1 MHRLNRILV
10 AGLLALIGVAGP
22 VLAQD
27 QPYRELDSPQSTE
40 GGAVEVREFF
50 SYGCPHCHD
59 FEPRLSA
66 WAESMGDRIDVVHTP
81 VTFGRD
87 SWALL
92 ARAYYAA
99 EALDIL
105 GTTHTATFEA
115 IHEQGRQFSDADDVA
130 AFYAEIAEV
139 SEQAV
144 LDALASF
151 EVDASA
157 RRAERMVSA
166 YGVPGTPAVGV
177 AGRYLIDVRAAGGQA
192 GMLDV
197 AEQLVAEESSR

>member
-1 MHRLNRILV
+1 MHPLNRFL
-10 AGLLALIGVAGP
+10 ATGLLALVGAAGAA
-22 VLAQD
+22 LAQD
-27 QPYRELDSPQSTE
+27 QPYREIDSPQSTE
-40 GGAVEVREFF
+40 GEAVEVREFF

-59 FEPRLSA
+59 FELRLSA

-99 EALDIL
+99 DALGILDI
-105 GTTHTATFEA
+105 THTATFEA
-115 IHEQGRQFSDADDVA
+115 IHEQGRQFSSADEVA
-130 AFYAEIAEV
+130 AFYADIAEV

-192 GMLDV
+192 GML
-197 AEQLVAEESSR
+197 EVAEELVGEASSR